1 MTIDNLSR
9 TSIQNFMF
17 PVSYFKKSE
26 YMRQQQLRKPN
37 CKTCGSEKLKALYK
51 KTPAH
56 LSLAKYIWINEMQN
70 NVQVVQINLARYDI
84 CEEWEGAREF
94 LSSQKERERERE
106 NVKHRILLRNKKT
119 NLPIQ

>member
-84 CEEWEGAREF
+84 CEEWEGAREL
-94 LSSQKERERERE
+94 LSSKKERERERM
-106 NVKHRILLRNKKT
+106 
-119 NLPIQ
+119 

>member
-1 MTIDNLSR
+1 
-9 TSIQNFMF
+9 MF
-17 PVSYFKKSE
+17 PVSDFKKSE

-84 CEEWEGAREF
+84 CEEWEGAREL
-94 LSSQKERERERE
+94 LSSQRERERERMLNIE
-106 NVKHRILLRNKKT
+106 FYLETRKQTYQYSK
-119 NLPIQ
+119 